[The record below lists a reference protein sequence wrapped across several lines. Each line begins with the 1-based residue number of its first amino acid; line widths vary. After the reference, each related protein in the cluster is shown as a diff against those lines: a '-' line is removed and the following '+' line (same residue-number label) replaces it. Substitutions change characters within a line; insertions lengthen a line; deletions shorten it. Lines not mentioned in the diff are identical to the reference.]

1 MTSYGPTA
9 SVDQDFLELLE
20 LIFGS
25 PASLNGSFLTSSSSP
40 CSDDDSNIDVSK
52 WKSAFEKLKTC
63 RHDTI
68 NELML
73 NSVTQ

>member
-40 CSDDDSNIDVSK
+40 CSDDDSNIDISK
-52 WKSAFEKLKTC
+52 WQSIFAKLKTC